1 MDKTIH
7 SKDRC
12 CQTGI
17 KKEKKENTGSN
28 SMLSTGDRF

>member
-17 KKEKKENTGSN
+17 EKEENTGSN